1 MIIGERIR
9 NIREDEDILQQELA
23 DAVGINVSVL
33 SRIEKGTRQLRDD
46 ELIKIA
52 DKLNVTTDYLLGR
65 TDEPGGSVSNAGVT
79 ESRPLYDSGIKIMN
93 ELIRIEDSL
102 KKLTA
107 KESTGIKD
115 VYVDIANKLYDI
127 EFELF
132 RAEDQYHNRKLMEK
146 EQKIVFALKVQQLM
160 KENNI
165 SEAAASEIVA
175 ETQKNQYELNIR
187 QAFNESRKFTL
198 SSIAALVNIQ
208 DIEKSIASSTTS
220 AINNFK
226 QQIQDFPGFKNN
238 AFHASAPSIE
248 DLKILDT
255 AFFRKLYEDQKYDNQ
270 HKILPEMFWLPDFI
284 KQLKSAADQ
293 YNNIPQQSLGT
304 AKTICSNFRNTI
316 SKYNKSPM

>member
-1 MIIGERIR
+1 MLSENIKKARNDRHLSQRALADIIGVS
-9 NIREDEDILQQELA
+9 QQTVGSWEVGRTSPDNEMLKKLA
-23 DAVGINVSVL
+23 AFFNVSV
-33 SRIEKGTRQLRDD
+33 
-46 ELIKIA
+46 
-52 DKLNVTTDYLLGR
+52 DYLLGR
-65 TDEPGGSVSNAGVT
+65 TDELGGSVSNAGVK

-165 SEAAASEIVA
+165 SKAAASEIVA

-270 HKILPEMFWLPDFI
+270 HKIPPEMFWLPDFI

>member
-1 MIIGERIR
+1 MLAQNIKKARNDRHLSQRALADIIGVS
-9 NIREDEDILQQELA
+9 QQTVGSWEVGRTSPDNEMLKKLA
-23 DAVGINVSVL
+23 AFFNVSV
-33 SRIEKGTRQLRDD
+33 
-46 ELIKIA
+46 
-52 DKLNVTTDYLLGR
+52 DYLLGR

-175 ETQKNQYELNIR
+175 ETQKNQYALNIR

-198 SSIAALVNIQ
+198 ASIAALVNIQ
-208 DIEKSIASSTTS
+208 DIEKSIASSTIS
-220 AINNFK
+220 GINKLK
-226 QQIQDFPGFKNN
+226 QQIQAFQGFKNN
-238 AFHASAPSIE
+238 AFHPSEPSVE

-255 AFFRKLYEDQKYDNQ
+255 AFFRKLYEDQKYDYQ

-293 YNNIPQQSLGT
+293 YIQDPHSALSA
-304 AKTICSNFRNTI
+304 AKVIYSNFWNTI
-316 SKYNKSPM
+316 TQYNKPPV

>member
-1 MIIGERIR
+1 
-9 NIREDEDILQQELA
+9 
-23 DAVGINVSVL
+23 
-33 SRIEKGTRQLRDD
+33 
-46 ELIKIA
+46 
-52 DKLNVTTDYLLGR
+52 
-65 TDEPGGSVSNAGVT
+65 
-79 ESRPLYDSGIKIMN
+79 
-93 ELIRIEDSL
+93 
-102 KKLTA
+102 
-107 KESTGIKD
+107 
-115 VYVDIANKLYDI
+115 
-127 EFELF
+127 
-132 RAEDQYHNRKLMEK
+132 MEK

-165 SEAAASEIVA
+165 SKAAASEIVT

-255 AFFRKLYEDQKYDNQ
+255 AFLGNCMKTRNMTINTKYSPRCSGYRTLSNSSKVQQTNIIIYLNNHWGQQKLYAQ
-270 HKILPEMFWLPDFI
+270 ILGI
-284 KQLKSAADQ
+284 Q
-293 YNNIPQQSLGT
+293 
-304 AKTICSNFRNTI
+304 
-316 SKYNKSPM
+316 

>member
-1 MIIGERIR
+1 MFSTKLKELRSLKGITQE
-9 NIREDEDILQQELA
+9 ELA
-23 DAVGINVSVL
+23 NILGVRQQTIGKWELSITVPRLPMLQKIGAFFNVSV
-33 SRIEKGTRQLRDD
+33 
-46 ELIKIA
+46 
-52 DKLNVTTDYLLGR
+52 DYLLGR

-175 ETQKNQYELNIR
+175 ETQKNQYKLNIR
-187 QAFNESRKFTL
+187 QAFNESRRFTL
-198 SSIAALVNIQ
+198 SSIGALVDIQ
-208 DIEKSIASSTTS
+208 DMEKSMASSTTS
-220 AINNFK
+220 AINKFK
-226 QQIQDFPGFKNN
+226 QQIQAFPGFKNN
-238 AFHASAPSIE
+238 AFHASAPSVE

-255 AFFRKLYEDQKYDNQ
+255 AFFRKLYEEQKYDNQ
-270 HKILPEMFWLPDFI
+270 HRILPEMFWLPDFI
-284 KQLKSAADQ
+284 KELKSAADR
-293 YNNIPQQSLGT
+293 YNHIPQQSLVT
-304 AKTICSNFRNTI
+304 AKTICSNFRITI
-316 SKYNKSPM
+316 NKYNKSPI